1 MGTYEELLATSTSFA
16 ELLEDIHQH
25 QREQKS
31 NALTTQRSTIGSI
44 SSENEDEAE
53 IETLPTNLETKQQ
66 GTVRWHVYAAYL
78 RAGVGLVLGVAL
90 IVIIFSTQQF
100 ASIYSNWWLADWS
113 DDETR
118 RYRKMMNCSN
128 KLDQKVVRIQL
139 MSDREW
145 KIHRDQRFY
154 IFAGEQVNVAPVIS
168 LISPVA
174 VLVLILFCLASVRVV
189 VTRLICLN
197 AGRVLHNK

>member
-16 ELLEDIHQH
+16 QLLEDIHQH
-25 QREQKS
+25 EQELIS
-31 NALTTQRSTIGSI
+31 NALTTQQSAIGSI
-44 SSENEDEAE
+44 SSEKDSDDEK
-53 IETLPTNLETKQQ
+53 ETLPTNLETKQQ
-66 GTVRWHVYAAYL
+66 GTVRWHVYVAYL

-90 IVIIFSTQQF
+90 ILILFSAQQIV
-100 ASIYSNWWLADWS
+100 SISSDRWLADWS
-113 DDETR
+113 ADNTR
-118 RYRKMMNCSN
+118 RYRNVTNCNN

-168 LISPVA
+168 LISCVA
-174 VLVLILFCLASVRVV
+174 ALVLILFCLASVRVV